1 MKSVTADLIFRGGE
15 IIAMDDPVRAVS
27 LDMAVANGRIVALGS
42 ESDVSGLF
50 GDNTEIIDV
59 KGMTVMPGLID
70 SHNHMVRFGE
80 NLKSIEVTPTR
91 VKRITDILDKLENKA
106 KNTPPGEWIQAWGY
120 DDTQLEDRR
129 HPVNEDLDKVCPQH
143 PVILMRTCMHVMA
156 VNSYALKMA
165 RISRKTP
172 DPPGGRIGRKEDGA
186 PNGLLFELGA
196 MNLVNRLLPL
206 PNASACAESLNL
218 ASEVYVREG
227 LTTVTEAGAGWS
239 GNPHEAA
246 GFQIAWSS
254 DQLTPRVNLGLMEE
268 TYNLF
273 IENRGTGL
281 FTGFGDDFLK
291 LGPAKFVADGGIG
304 AKTAALSEPYENSSD
319 CGVMCEDS
327 EDLRKRMEAAHRAGY
342 QIAVHAIGDR
352 TIDMVL
358 SNYEKILTKYPR
370 AHRHRIEHL
379 AVCKPEFFKRIR
391 QLQIIAVVQPAF
403 LHYLGDSF
411 IKNLGPQRLEYT
423 IPIRSMIE
431 NGILVAGSS
440 DRPVTEGNP
449 WSGIWAAVNRKTV
462 SNQSIGLEQQIS
474 VEQALKLYTTN
485 SAYTNFLDH
494 RLGMLSPGKYADI
507 IVLDKNP
514 LAIAPKE
521 LKGITVLRTFIEG
534 KEVYRKE

>member
-1 MKSVTADLIFRGGE
+1 
-15 IIAMDDPVRAVS
+15 
-27 LDMAVANGRIVALGS
+27 
-42 ESDVSGLF
+42 
-50 GDNTEIIDV
+50 
-59 KGMTVMPGLID
+59 
-70 SHNHMVRFGE
+70 
-80 NLKSIEVTPTR
+80 
-91 VKRITDILDKLENKA
+91 
-106 KNTPPGEWIQAWGY
+106 
-120 DDTQLEDRR
+120 
-129 HPVNEDLDKVCPQH
+129 
-143 PVILMRTCMHVMA
+143 
-156 VNSYALKMA
+156 
-165 RISRKTP
+165 
-172 DPPGGRIGRKEDGA
+172 
-186 PNGLLFELGA
+186 
-196 MNLVNRLLPL
+196 
-206 PNASACAESLNL
+206 
-218 ASEVYVREG
+218 
-227 LTTVTEAGAGWS
+227 
-239 GNPHEAA
+239 
-246 GFQIAWSS
+246 
-254 DQLTPRVNLGLMEE
+254 
-268 TYNLF
+268 
-273 IENRGTGL
+273 
-281 FTGFGDDFLK
+281 
-291 LGPAKFVADGGIG
+291 
-304 AKTAALSEPYENSSD
+304 
-319 CGVMCEDS
+319 MCEDS